1 VNEARPAAKRPLVAL
16 VCRVPILCEALT
28 GALEDV
34 LTVQSF
40 QPSGDTG
47 GLLRSLRPD
56 GVVVDSDEEAA
67 QTEEYARESGAPVV
81 LIALEAR
88 VLRVLRDGRWEEP
101 ADATAS
107 SEGVRN
113 VLVGGIFGKGRHK

>member
-1 VNEARPAAKRPLVAL
+1 VAI

-34 LTVQSF
+34 VTVQSF

-56 GVVVDSDEEAA
+56 GVVVDSEEEAA
-67 QTEEYARESGAPVV
+67 QTEEYARESGAPIV

-88 VLRVLRDGRWEEP
+88 TLRVLRDGRWEEP